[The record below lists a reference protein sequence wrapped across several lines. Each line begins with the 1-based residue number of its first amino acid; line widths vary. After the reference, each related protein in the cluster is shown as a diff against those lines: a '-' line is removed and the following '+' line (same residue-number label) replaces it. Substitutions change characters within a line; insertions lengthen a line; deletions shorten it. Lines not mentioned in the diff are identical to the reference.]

1 MPESASLL
9 SVEDTLAVHSC
20 EIVIEIGRFSAGSL
34 GLHLDTPFPLPTIH
48 PLDKQLTSLQIND
61 GSGHQATE
69 ALARY
74 RTSYTVTN
82 LVHHSVLFSPKFKAH
97 THHNKAPAKLRT
109 LDFAERNGYI
119 RGIVKEI
126 IHDPGR

>member
-1 MPESASLL
+1 MGRVIRPQRRSHA
-9 SVEDTLAVHSC
+9 
-20 EIVIEIGRFSAGSL
+20 IVRR
-34 GLHLDTPFPLPTIH
+34 TPV
-48 PLDKQLTSLQIND
+48 
-61 GSGHQATE
+61 A
-69 ALARY
+69 
-74 RTSYTVTN
+74 N
-82 LVHHSVLFSPKFKAH
+82 LVHHSIPFSLQFKAH

>member
-1 MPESASLL
+1 MHATSGSTSLVSVLDHSAS
-9 SVEDTLAVHSC
+9 
-20 EIVIEIGRFSAGSL
+20 IW
-34 GLHLDTPFPLPTIH
+34 IH
-48 PLDKQLTSLQIND
+48 PSLPSIYSLDEQLTSLQIND

-74 RTSYTVTN
+74 RTSHTLAN
-82 LVHHSVLFSPKFKAH
+82 LVHHSIPFSLQFKAH